1 MKKSNNFSN
10 VPKTLTP
17 EEDAE
22 RSALIRKLDIC
33 KYEFF
38 NFSLPPL
45 PGTKDEIDVAVL
57 HGPSAY
63 RRNKF
68 DAHIWVGLLNG
79 EYRRYL
85 YSIEY
90 SKKEYNPENYVE
102 MALEIYQRDAF
113 HEAFAD

>member
-57 HGPSAY
+57 HVPRHTAAINLMRTYGS
-63 RRNKF
+63 
-68 DAHIWVGLLNG
+68 GC
-79 EYRRYL
+79 
-85 YSIEY
+85 
-90 SKKEYNPENYVE
+90 
-102 MALEIYQRDAF
+102 
-113 HEAFAD
+113 